1 MNFRILAAPVRPHGR
16 VVALMAATAFSAAL
30 LVPAAQAQQPALD
43 TPAGKAAIE
52 QIVRDYLL
60 AHPEVLVE
68 SLTAFQERQEAAQA
82 EAQRGALVSRQE
94 ELFRNP
100 ASPVAGNPQGD
111 VTLVEFIDYRCG
123 YCKKINPELEALLK
137 EDGNIRFILK
147 EFPILT
153 EESQLAAR
161 FAVAVQQIAG
171 PDAYKKTHDALMESR
186 GPVTLE
192 SLKTLAGGVG
202 VDADAVISRMNTE
215 EVSAVLRKNHQ
226 LAEQMRIMGTPTFII
241 EGEMLRGIP
250 AQGLGPV
257 IEQIRA
263 AKQG

>member
-1 MNFRILAAPVRPHGR
+1 MKALVTAAALAATSLP
-16 VVALMAATAFSAAL
+16 ALAFD
-30 LVPAAQAQQPALD
+30 PAAMSDPE
-43 TPAGKAAIE
+43 KAAFGE
-52 QIVRDYLL
+52 AVRDYLM
-60 AHPEVLVE
+60 ANPNVLVE
-68 SLTAFQERQEAAQA
+68 AINVMEERRLAD
-82 EAQRGALVSRQE
+82 EAQNDKVLVQTHRDAIFNDGHSW
-94 ELFRNP
+94 
-100 ASPVAGNPQGD
+100 VGGNPQGD

-171 PDAYKKTHDALMESR
+171 QDAYKKTHDALMESR